1 MSLDAAHMKTTGGGG
16 TLYIASVKSAT
27 NEIYPVAIALMVDPE
42 NKAGWLWFLEA
53 LDACL
58 PILTAAHPKPN
69 VAYKRFTFISD
80 RNKGLIEALKEVFPS
95 NHSCCCAIHIARNV
109 ESQFGRKNAAYVVQ
123 LSKTFSTTYADDLMQ
138 RMNADTREYVSK
150 IDAQVWR
157 SAAWL
162 QDESLPPRY
171 GIVSSNISESA
182 NSMFESARDVHWL
195 SCINMIMTKMVERI
209 ATLSEKYR
217 NHSGVVADVE
227 SNLRDHWNGCVG
239 MKIIPMNNER
249 EEVFTVLEPPR
260 QGVCRDQ
267 TGFNLNTSLKACDC
281 GLWQEHGY
289 PCIHAVA
296 VFRKQE
302 ISFADLLATVGEEH
316 TYEWNVQLFKDN
328 FLTVC
333 IEKLVPDKT
342 VLAPLFVVR
351 KLGRPKKKRYR
362 KRSRVSTSPSP
373 NPPAGG
379 SKKTAG
385 GSKKKC
391 GRCGGEG
398 HNARTCGNRQ
408 TDGIADVDLL

>member
-1 MSLDAAHMKTTGGGG
+1 
-16 TLYIASVKSAT
+16 
-27 NEIYPVAIALMVDPE
+27 
-42 NKAGWLWFLEA
+42 
-53 LDACL
+53 
-58 PILTAAHPKPN
+58 
-69 VAYKRFTFISD
+69 
-80 RNKGLIEALKEVFPS
+80 
-95 NHSCCCAIHIARNV
+95 
-109 ESQFGRKNAAYVVQ
+109 
-123 LSKTFSTTYADDLMQ
+123 
-138 RMNADTREYVSK
+138 
-150 IDAQVWR
+150 
-157 SAAWL
+157 
-162 QDESLPPRY
+162 
-171 GIVSSNISESA
+171 
-182 NSMFESARDVHWL
+182 
-195 SCINMIMTKMVERI
+195 
-209 ATLSEKYR
+209 
-217 NHSGVVADVE
+217 
-227 SNLRDHWNGCVG
+227 
-239 MKIIPMNNER
+239 MKIIPMHDER

-316 TYEWNVQLFKDN
+316 TYEWNIQLFKEN
-328 FLTVC
+328 FLSVC
-333 IEKLVPDKT
+333 IEKLVPDKSF
-342 VLAPLFVVR
+342 LSPLFVAR

>member
-1 MSLDAAHMKTTGGGG
+1 M
-16 TLYIASVKSAT
+16 
-27 NEIYPVAIALMVDPE
+27 
-42 NKAGWLWFLEA
+42 
-53 LDACL
+53 
-58 PILTAAHPKPN
+58 
-69 VAYKRFTFISD
+69 
-80 RNKGLIEALKEVFPS
+80 
-95 NHSCCCAIHIARNV
+95 
-109 ESQFGRKNAAYVVQ
+109 
-123 LSKTFSTTYADDLMQ
+123 
-138 RMNADTREYVSK
+138 
-150 IDAQVWR
+150 
-157 SAAWL
+157 
-162 QDESLPPRY
+162 
-171 GIVSSNISESA
+171 SESA
-182 NSMFESARDVHWL
+182 NSMFENARDVHWL
-195 SCINMIMTKMVERI
+195 SSMNMILTKMVERI
-209 ATLSEKYR
+209 ATLSEKYT
-217 NHSGVVADVE
+217 NHSGVVADIE
-227 SNLRDHWNGCVG
+227 LILRDHWNGCVG

-379 SKKTAG
+379 SKKTDG

-391 GRCGGEG
+391 SRCGGEG
-398 HNARTCGNRQ
+398 HNARTCGNRR
-408 TDGIADVDLL
+408 TDGIADVGLL